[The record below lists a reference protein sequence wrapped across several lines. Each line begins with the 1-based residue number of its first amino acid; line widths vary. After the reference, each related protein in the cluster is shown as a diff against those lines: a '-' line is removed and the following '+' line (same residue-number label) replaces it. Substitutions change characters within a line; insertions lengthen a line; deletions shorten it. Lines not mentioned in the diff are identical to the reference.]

1 MDIRREALKPFE
13 GIFVK
18 LVYQNGFV
26 LYGVVTEVYSDCLY
40 FTTRQKSSIISF
52 SEISV
57 ITPTEE
63 KYIKNND
70 RNFKKYFKGD
80 VKND

>member
-1 MDIRREALKPFE
+1 MIIRREALKQFE
-13 GIFVK
+13 GFFVK

-26 LYGVVTEVYSDCLY
+26 LYGTLSEVYDDCLM

-63 KYIKNND
+63 KY
-70 RNFKKYFKGD
+70 RRG
-80 VKND
+80 